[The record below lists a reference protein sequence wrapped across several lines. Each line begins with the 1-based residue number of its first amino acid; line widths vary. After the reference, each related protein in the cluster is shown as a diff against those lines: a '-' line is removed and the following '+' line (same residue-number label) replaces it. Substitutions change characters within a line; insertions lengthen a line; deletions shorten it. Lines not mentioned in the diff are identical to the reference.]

1 MKSNVEQNQ
10 AHEQDQRDVA
20 RRLFKALCALYPDC
34 YIALVESQEV
44 ASGRPLALELP
55 SVDAR
60 LFRGDPPP

>member
-34 YIALVESQEV
+34 YIALVESQ
-44 ASGRPLALELP
+44 
-55 SVDAR
+55 
-60 LFRGDPPP
+60 